1 MVEASRKENILK
13 DFISILE
20 EMTGDWDMD
29 YGDPLSERTR
39 LVEDLEFESIDV
51 VQLIVAIEQKF
62 GVKGIPFEKVL
73 MQDGRYVDE
82 IRVEQFIDFLD
93 THLPAPAT

>member
-1 MVEASRKENILK
+1 MGETSRKEQILR
-13 DFISILE
+13 DFISLLE
-20 EMTGDWDMD
+20 EMTADWDMD
-29 YGDPLSERTR
+29 YDDPLTEQTR

-62 GVKGIPFEKVL
+62 GSKGIPFEKVL

-82 IRVEQFIDFLD
+82 IRVHQFVDFLD
-93 THLPAPAT
+93 AHLPTPAA